1 MENVDLKEV
10 VGSQDRL
17 TVEHGVHH
25 HDESHQEDG
34 SQTAPQQPDH
44 LALSEKGKCK
54 LHHKRSPGHGEGRPH
69 HDGDGHHPEEG
80 RAGVEIE
87 SEREEGRLRGV
98 DEGSATGVEEEPVG
112 LGEEKEPGGDLGAVP
127 DLDQAVETPV
137 STGRDQ
143 PGQQSRAQH
152 DQHLQSGNIAV
163 GQFKLFTFLKTL

>member
-10 VGSQDRL
+10 VWSQDQL
-17 TVEHGVHH
+17 TVEDGVDHQ
-25 HDESHQEDG
+25 DESHQEDG
-34 SQTAPQQPDH
+34 GQTAPHQPDH
-44 LALSEKGKCK
+44 LALSEKGKGK
-54 LHHKRSPGHGEGRPH
+54 LHHKRSPGHGQGRPH

-80 RAGVEIE
+80 RAGVERE

-98 DEGSATGVEEEPVG
+98 DEGSAAGVEEEPVG
-112 LGEEKEPGGDLGAVP
+112 LGEEKEPGGDLGAIP

-152 DQHLQSGNIAV
+152 HHHLQSGNISV
-163 GQFKLFTFLKTL
+163 SQFNLFQFIKSL